1 MLQQSTPNSGG
12 SSLEPSMYRHRPAS
26 EETQDI
32 SHLLACIFKELYT
45 ADVIGKDVL
54 ANLEKSK
61 GGEDTYLM
69 NYVEELKKIHSE
81 YKRRTGEADML
92 EQHIIQAR
100 ARAAADEERELQRR
114 KDEAGDMYELLSLPL
129 AESTF
134 RWCVNSKLLRK
145 HNLICPDDYISNPP
159 LPIKAPTAESPED
172 YRRSTFNVRM
182 HASKSPQDESDTG
195 IHSPGKTMD
204 SLLAESESSYTLP
217 PTPESSEKLKRASI
231 QKMEKTAPKKPSW
244 YRSRIQEEEELAKY
258 EEKKNFLK
266 NPRSLPPNV
275 QGGGKS
281 LIIPKKKVEK
291 MVSGRRVILEESDPQ
306 EPIPVFLAN
315 PPILLFT
322 DYKVGQIYET
332 NLELRNLTSA
342 SRHVRVIPPCTQYF
356 SIGLGKFPGEGGMVA
371 PGMSCQYT
379 IRFIPDCLADFE
391 DFILIETQA
400 PFPLVVPIEAR
411 RPPPIL
417 TLPRVL
423 DCGHCLV
430 GGVKFTDF
438 LCRNEGLSPGRFC
451 IMSKKQWPAANFRSV
466 ATPGFVEKPPFALG
480 PFFFELLPGEATLLE
495 VAFLPPSPEAFSE
508 VFTIVCDNCQVKE
521 ITVTGSGELVALQL
535 ISITGGEDSPY
546 PEEITDLSANHFVR
560 FEPLNPHSI
569 ARKTVVIHNAT
580 HLELPFCWRI
590 VKPNLKPVMPNEVL
604 DLANLEYTLATETA
618 FDVSPNLG
626 ALAPHQDNEFTL
638 SFCPLELQDYHVVC
652 HLVLRDIPESVKEG
666 NGCNAEK
673 QGRQTA
679 PTEKSSSINDVV
691 VMEIEVKGPTEPF
704 KVLLEPYAILIPGE
718 SFVCTT
724 LKKHFKMWNNS
735 RSFITF
741 HWDRICDCHI
751 LEVQPPTGVIEANEC
766 CDLELAI
773 TGGKPGKSTFSLQCH
788 IENDPDPVVLHVE
801 AAFKGPQVCTD
812 CPSVE
817 FGLMRLGESALS
829 TITIYNV
836 SQLVANWS
844 MKESPAEGREDF
856 CDKVKIS
863 PSSGTLPPLGSC
875 NVAVFFQPKCCQHFE
890 TVLELEVEQGTGFHL
905 AIQGDVQMPQVCL
918 QTCELVFSELYVGV
932 PAQGSV
938 KLFNQTLLPA
948 TYTWGELEGQQSH
961 YCSAVVHNPNGT
973 LGPNEEREIT
983 VEFLTYTEEELTDI
997 ALVCSVNGMEKPL
1010 VLGIY
1015 AKASGLRVSY
1025 SILSSS
1031 SLSQSTSESNN
1042 KEEILEFGEV
1052 SFNTP
1057 VKRQLV
1063 ITNLTAI
1070 SAAFLVEAEYFSG
1083 RPPSTLIQS
1092 AGASRTG
1099 LHNTIIRKPVSS
1111 SVANKMEKK
1120 AHQEFV
1126 AALLSHGRGATFFVH
1141 PYTGTIGPFQKQT
1154 IDIVP
1159 FANMWGDYQDMLI
1172 CKVADL
1178 QPTTFPMRMSVRG
1191 CPLYFQMTGPQQEKN
1206 NQGPIIRFGSH
1217 ISGGDTVSRA
1227 LRINNTSPYDIRLDW
1242 QTFNQER
1249 GDLKLLD
1256 LLISFG
1262 EPFPR
1267 KDVDGNEIIGGDLDS
1282 AECENPSWDWN
1293 KLPSTTDTNS
1303 SRNADS
1309 IIEEGNEKEDENEE
1323 PKQIKVVSVNLRP
1336 HDGINSDYPFCITPQ
1351 QIVVPANGNATV
1363 HVSFTPLTLAEVNKV
1378 ECVGYALG
1386 FMSLERKVCCVP
1398 EKVQRVQGYDLEP
1411 LRLDLNGSV
1420 KPSLLTAEIEDEEG
1434 AVMFFVAASDLIPKE
1449 PHTKI
1454 LTESIS
1460 TRNLKL
1466 KNSTTTPLFFR
1477 LLAPGPF
1484 SIAQM
1489 NPKGSMKTSQSEREE
1504 GKLLLLEPSHNMQVK
1519 VEFHNSLALLT
1530 YQNQPKD
1537 LLPPGVQLIQYEN
1550 GERKLQF
1557 EQQLTVEYSNKS
1569 TQFIPLCAH
1578 LALPTL
1584 HISSQ
1589 KIDFGICFVGQIK
1602 MLDVFLS
1609 NRGRSNSYWTAIL
1622 EHSEKDGV
1630 FSISPINGTLEA
1642 IPTHI
1647 STSRETLQVS
1657 FTPRD
1662 SMEYKAFVTIHGKLG
1677 EQPLQLAITGT
1688 GSFDEKYE
1696 MYYTNLY

>member
-1 MLQQSTPNSGG
+1 
-12 SSLEPSMYRHRPAS
+12 SSFSL
-26 EETQDI
+26 DI

-69 NYVEELKKIHSE
+69 NYVEELKKVTYNQSVME
-81 YKRRTGEADML
+81 FMN
-92 EQHIIQAR
+92 
-100 ARAAADEERELQRR
+100 
-114 KDEAGDMYELLSLPL
+114 
-129 AESTF
+129 
-134 RWCVNSKLLRK
+134 C
-145 HNLICPDDYISNPP
+145 
-159 LPIKAPTAESPED
+159 
-172 YRRSTFNVRM
+172 
-182 HASKSPQDESDTG
+182 
-195 IHSPGKTMD
+195 HSPIYCIT
-204 SLLAESESSYTLP
+204 
-217 PTPESSEKLKRASI
+217 KL
-231 QKMEKTAPKKPSW
+231 KMEKTAPKKPSW

-281 LIIPKKKVEK
+281 LIIPKMKVEK
-291 MVSGRRVILEESDPQ
+291 MVSGRR
-306 EPIPVFLAN
+306 
-315 PPILLFT
+315 
-322 DYKVGQIYET
+322 
-332 NLELRNLTSA
+332 
-342 SRHVRVIPPCTQYF
+342 
-356 SIGLGKFPGEGGMVA
+356 FPGEGGMVA

-379 IRFIPDCLADFE
+379 VRFIPDCLADFE

-400 PFPLVVPIEAR
+400 PFPLIVPIEAR

-423 DCGHCLV
+423 DCGYCLV
-430 GGVKFTDF
+430 GGVKFTEF

-495 VAFLPPSPEAFSE
+495 VS
-508 VFTIVCDNCQVKE
+508 
-521 ITVTGSGELVALQL
+521 VTFCFCLTCSGELVALQL
-535 ISITGGEDSPY
+535 TSITGGEDSPY

-560 FEPLNPHSI
+560 FEPLNPHSV
-569 ARKTVVIHNAT
+569 ARKTIVIHNAT

-618 FDVSPNLG
+618 FDISPNLG

-652 HLVLRDIPESVKEG
+652 HLLLRDIPESVKEG
-666 NGCNAEK
+666 NGCN
-673 QGRQTA
+673 
-679 PTEKSSSINDVV
+679 SSINDVV

-718 SFVCTT
+718 NFVCTT

-773 TGGKPGKSTFSLQCH
+773 TGGKPGKRSFSLQCH
-788 IENDPDPVVLHVE
+788 IEHDPDPVILHVE
-801 AAFKGPQVCTD
+801 AAFKVGYLD
-812 CPSVE
+812 GL
-817 FGLMRLGESALS
+817 GLMKLGESALS

-844 MKESPAEGREDF
+844 MKETPAEGHEDF
-856 CDKVKIS
+856 CDKVKIN
-863 PSSGTLPPLGSC
+863 PSNGTLPPLGSC
-875 NVAVFFQPKCCQHFE
+875 NIAVFFQPKSCQHFE
-890 TVLELEVEQGTGFHL
+890 TVLELEVERGTGFHL
-905 AIQGDVQMPQVCL
+905 AIQGDVQLPQVCL

-948 TYTWGELEGQQSH
+948 TYTWGELEGQQSC

-973 LGPNEEREIT
+973 LGPNEEREIK

-1025 SILSSS
+1025 SIPCSS
-1031 SLSQSTSESNN
+1031 SLPQSTSESNN

-1083 RPPSTLIQS
+1083 RPPSPPIQS

-1099 LHNTIIRKPVSS
+1099 L
-1111 SVANKMEKK
+1111 
-1120 AHQEFV
+1120 Q
-1126 AALLSHGRGATFFVH
+1126 GATFFVH
-1141 PYTGTIGPFQKQT
+1141 PYRGTIGPFQKQT
-1154 IDIVP
+1154 IDIFP
-1159 FANMWGDYQDMLI
+1159 FANMWGDYQDMLV
-1172 CKVADL
+1172 CKVFVTW
-1178 QPTTFPMRMSVRG
+1178 PSV
-1191 CPLYFQMTGPQQEKN
+1191 YFFC
-1206 NQGPIIRFGSH
+1206 RFGSH

-1249 GDLKLLD
+1249 GDMKLLD

-1282 AECENPSWDWN
+1282 VECENPSWDWN

-1309 IIEEGNEKEDENEE
+1309 VSNYENEE

-1336 HDGINSDYPFCITPQ
+1336 HEGISSDYPFCITPQ
-1351 QIVVPANGNATV
+1351 QIIVPAKGNATV
-1363 HVSFTPLTLAEVNKV
+1363 HVSFTPLTLTEVNKV

-1386 FMSLERKVCCVP
+1386 FMSLER
-1398 EKVQRVQGYDLEP
+1398 
-1411 LRLDLNGSV
+1411 
-1420 KPSLLTAEIEDEEG
+1420 
-1434 AVMFFVAASDLIPKE
+1434 
-1449 PHTKI
+1449 KI

-1466 KNSTTTPLFFR
+1466 KNSTTTPLVFR

-1489 NPKGSMKTSQSEREE
+1489 NPKGGMKTSQSEREE
-1504 GKLLLLEPSHNMQVK
+1504 GKHLLLEPSHNMQVK
-1519 VEFHNSLALLT
+1519 VEFHNSFALLT

-1584 HISSQ
+1584 HISSHTL
-1589 KIDFGICFVGQIK
+1589 DFGICFVGQTKI
-1602 MLDVFLS
+1602 LDVFLS

-1622 EHSEKDGV
+1622 GNMNRVKKKQMLPYQT
-1630 FSISPINGTLEA
+1630 FKTAN
-1642 IPTHI
+1642 
-1647 STSRETLQVS
+1647 
-1657 FTPRD
+1657 
-1662 SMEYKAFVTIHGKLG
+1662 
-1677 EQPLQLAITGT
+1677 
-1688 GSFDEKYE
+1688 
-1696 MYYTNLY
+1696 